1 MTKKSNSSAST
12 WLFFGLLPVVTFL
25 AVTTAAPLAAEPT
38 YKSYF
43 TGDAADVAPATQGGL
58 LLVGGGEGYDD
69 GMQWFVNRAG
79 LGDIVVIRFSD
90 SDYYNSW
97 IYPFGP
103 NSVETLLITSR
114 EAASDPY
121 VLEQVR
127 HAEGLFIGGGD
138 QSNYV
143 KNWKDTPLEEEIN
156 NVPRRGGVVGGTS
169 AGLAILGNFVY
180 SAMNGSLATTDALAN
195 PFHADLTLDRNFLNM
210 PFLGNILTDSHFG
223 IRDRMGRLIAML
235 ARLDVDSWSSSTYGL
250 GVDEGAALAINE
262 LGIGQV
268 MGAGGSAYL
277 LHLTQAP
284 ERCVEGQSLEAQDV
298 QVDKIVKGATID
310 LNTLIPGTPNH
321 YELKVSNGA
330 VVSSTGSIY

>member
-1 MTKKSNSSAST
+1 MKKKTPSSHAARQV
-12 WLFFGLLPVVTFL
+12 FGLLALVALLFL
-25 AVTTAAPLAAEPT
+25 TTPAPLAAEPT

-43 TGDAADVAPATQGGL
+43 TGDAADVSPVTQGGL

-69 GMQWFVNRAG
+69 GMRWFVDRAG
-79 LGDIVVIRFSD
+79 HGDIVVIRFSD
-90 SDYYNSW
+90 SDYYNTW

-143 KNWKDTPLEEEIN
+143 KNWKDTPLEDEIN
-156 NVPRRGGVVGGTS
+156 NVARRGGVVGGTS
-169 AGLAILGNFVY
+169 AGLAVLGNFVY

-195 PFHADLTLDRNFLNM
+195 PFHADLTMDRDFLSL
-210 PFLGNILTDSHFG
+210 PFLQNILTDSHFG

-235 ARLDVDSWSSSTYGL
+235 ARLDVDSWSSGTYGL
-250 GVDEGAALAINE
+250 GIDEGAALAVNE

-268 MGAGGSAYL
+268 VGAGGSAYL
-277 LHLTQAP
+277 VHLLQAP
-284 ERCVEGQSLEAQDV
+284 ERCVAGQSLEVRHV
-298 QVDKIVKGATID
+298 QVDKIVKGGTLD
-310 LNTLIPGTPNH
+310 LKTLIPGTVNH
-321 YELKVSNGA
+321 YELEVSNGA
-330 VVSSTGSIY
+330 IVSSVGSIY